1 MFITWRFCLVCRRQQ
16 NNFWHRKYNDGTRLN
31 KGFSTHFRAA
41 IYCLPQSCSQNY
53 LPRQQI
59 FHKTSF
65 LLLLYSKK
73 NMQSIVVSYFNMC
86 YSYNVFLTCYSYKVF
101 LICVIPTR
109 YFNVLFL
116 QGILTCYSYN
126 VFLTFCH
133 SYKVF

>member
-1 MFITWRFCLVCRRQQ
+1 MFCLVCRRQQ
-16 NNFWHRKYNDGTRLN
+16 NNFWHRKYNYGTRLN

-41 IYCLPQSCSQNY
+41 IYCLPQSCSQDY

-65 LLLLYSKK
+65 LLLLHSKK

-86 YSYNVFLTCYSYKVF
+86 YSYIVF

-109 YFNVLFL
+109 YFNVLFQ
-116 QGILTCYSYN
+116 QGILTCVIPTRY
-126 VFLTFCH
+126 F
-133 SYKVF
+133 